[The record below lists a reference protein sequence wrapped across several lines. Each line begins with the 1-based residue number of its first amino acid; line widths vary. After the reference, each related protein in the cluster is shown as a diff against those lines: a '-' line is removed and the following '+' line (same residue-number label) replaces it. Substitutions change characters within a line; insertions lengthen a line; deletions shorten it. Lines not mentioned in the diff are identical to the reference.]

1 MFPVLNSH
9 MNLEATTLDSADT
22 DYSIFAGS
30 SIGQPAGRDLPTLT
44 WWRPSSKCSVMFGMN
59 GISEFMNK

>member
-1 MFPVLNSH
+1 
-9 MNLEATTLDSADT
+9 MNPEATTLDSVDT

-30 SIGQPAGRDLPTLT
+30 PIGEPASRDLPTLT
-44 WWRPSSKCSVMFGMN
+44 WWRSSSKCSVMSGIN